1 MKTVN
6 NLKKLSLAS
15 GAALAL
21 SVASGTA
28 FAADSNPFGMAKLNG
43 GYQVAMNEGKCG
55 EGKCGEGKAKKAE
68 GKCGGDKAK
77 KAEGKCG
84 GSKTME

>member
-6 NLKKLSLAS
+6 NFKTLSLAS

-21 SVASGTA
+21 SVASSTVI
-28 FAADSNPFGMAKLNG
+28 AADSNPFGMSKLNE

-55 EGKCGEGKAKKAE
+55 EGKCGGSKAKETE

-84 GSKTME
+84 GSKTKE